1 MAGDI
6 ALVVV
11 ALFLGGIVKATLGF
25 GAPLISLPILALGL
39 GAEEAVVLMAVPGVV
54 ANGIL
59 AYSNR
64 SHHRES
70 IDLGRIVIPSIPAA
84 AAGAVVL
91 SALPDRGISLL
102 LAGMLVAY
110 LLLRSFRPDVTVT
123 PRTRRWL
130 SPTVGLGG
138 GLSQGAVGI
147 SLPWIAPYLHSL
159 RLSPNT
165 FTYQVC
171 VFFLVPTVV
180 QTTTLAAVGEYD
192 GRRVA
197 LSILASA
204 VFLTTLPIG
213 SRLRRSM
220 TARGFEIA
228 VLVMLA
234 VAAAALMTRAVI

>member
-1 MAGDI
+1 MAADI

-25 GAPLISLPILALGL
+25 GAPLVSLPILALGL
-39 GAEEAVVLMAVPGVV
+39 GAEEAVVLMAAPGVV
-54 ANGIL
+54 ANRIL
-59 AYSNR
+59 SYSNR

-70 IDLGRIVIPSIPAA
+70 IDLWSIMIPSIPAA
-84 AAGAVVL
+84 AVGALVL
-91 SALPDRGISLL
+91 SELPDRGISLL

-159 RLSPNT
+159 RLAPNT

-192 GRRVA
+192 GRRIA
-197 LSILASA
+197 LSVLASA

-220 TARGFEIA
+220 TAKGFETA

-234 VAAAALMTRAVI
+234 VAAAVLTIQAAL